1 MLPALFFMT
10 VKTNSLK
17 VRRID
22 LLEQLEERYAVMTKE
37 KQKYDALVAVYE
49 QECDAYLK
57 AVNDWESKIDAFL
70 IAKAKKEKP
79 TIVHRTRSYGY
90 RYSSEEQWS
99 IGFDLTFTREDIA
112 REMGPEPEKP
122 DYPDIPAFLR
132 EGRGYK
138 YDRPSLYQC
147 VYQSIQLLSLSDDEH
162 VSASTYQMAL
172 EVL

>member
-1 MLPALFFMT
+1 MT
-10 VKTNSLK
+10 IKTNSLR

-22 LLEQLEERYAVMTKE
+22 LLEQLEERYVVMTKKKE
-37 KQKYDALVAVYE
+37 KYEALYALYE
-49 QECDAYLK
+49 EECDAYYK
-57 AVNDWESKIDAFL
+57 AVEAWEDGINAFL

-79 TIVHRTRSYGY
+79 SIIHRERSYRSYG
-90 RYSSEEQWS
+90 RGEESWS
-99 IGFDLTFTREDIA
+99 IGFDLTFTRDDLI

-122 DYPDIPAFLR
+122 EGPDKPDFLL

-138 YDRPSLYQC
+138 YDRPSLYQS
-147 VYQSIQLLSLSDDEH
+147 VYQAIQLLSLSDDEH